1 MYAAAVEEFRAESL
15 QLNISQPRLRDGG
28 PPRLL
33 LVVDTEEE
41 FDWSAAF
48 SRSARGVSAIKS
60 LHVLQRLCERF
71 HLEPT
76 YVLDFPVA
84 SQRAGIEPIR
94 EMLADGRCAIGAHLH
109 PWVNPPYDEPLT
121 NLNSFACNLEPP
133 LESAKLEVL
142 HAEIASAFGR
152 PPAIYKAGRYGIGVN
167 TLPALRRLGFQVDT
181 SVNPHMDFSPIGGP
195 DFSGFP
201 EDPFLIGGWLAEV
214 PCTTGFDGSAW
225 RAGERL
231 YHLATGTIMRRFRAP
246 GVLARL
252 GILNR
257 INLSP
262 ETSTLPE
269 MLRLTRALVGRGVR
283 TLTISF
289 HSPSMEAGHTPY
301 VRTSR
306 DLREF
311 LGRVE
316 GYFDFFFG
324 DLEGQ
329 PTTPF
334 SVRAELFAGLEEA
347 Q

>member
-1 MYAAAVEEFRAESL
+1 VQGFRADSP
-15 QLNISQPRLRDGG
+15 QLSVAQPRLRDDG
-28 PPRLL
+28 PPKLL

-41 FDWSAAF
+41 FDWSAPF

-71 HLEPT
+71 QLEPT
-76 YVLDFPVA
+76 YVVDFPVA
-84 SQRAGIEPIR
+84 SQREAIEPIR
-94 EMLADGRCAIGAHLH
+94 EMLADGGCAIGAHLH

-121 NLNSFACNLEPP
+121 NRNSFACNLEPA
-133 LESAKLEVL
+133 LENAKLQVL
-142 HAEIASAFGR
+142 HAEIASAFAR
-152 PPAIYKAGRYGIGVN
+152 APVIYKAGRYGIGVN
-167 TLPALRRLGFQVDT
+167 TLAALRSLGFEIDT
-181 SVNPHMDFSPIGGP
+181 SVNPHMDFSSSEGP
-195 DFSGFP
+195 NFSGFP
-201 EDPFLIGGWLAEV
+201 EAPFVMGGWLAEV

-231 YHLATGTIMRRFRAP
+231 HRFASGPVMRRFRAP

-269 MLRLTRALVGRGVR
+269 MQRLTCALLQRGVR
-283 TLTISF
+283 TLTLSF

-301 VRTSR
+301 VRTTR

-311 LGRVE
+311 LERVE
-316 GYFDFFFG
+316 RYFEFFFG
-324 DLEGQ
+324 DLAGQ

-334 SVRAELFAGLEEA
+334 SVRTELFAGLEEA